1 MNKIIAIIIL
11 IISIHS
17 IQAQD
22 TVTFIIKDK
31 AVNDNLFGVNCILKN
46 TTIGTSSD
54 TNGLCQFDNI
64 PNGEHTFEFSYIG
77 FKSVEKTYIFPLKD
91 KQPIVIYLTENTEL
105 EIITVF
111 STRTRNRIKEI
122 PTKIEVLGNEEV
134 IEETAINP
142 GNISK
147 LLGETSGIQVQHTSA
162 ISGNVSFRIQG
173 LPGKYTQLLK
183 DGFPS
188 YGGFSSGLSLLQIP
202 PLDLEQVE
210 IIKGSASTLYG
221 DGAIAGIVNLI
232 SKKPKEKPEFSVMLN
247 QTHKGGNDVSTY
259 FSGENGKLGAILIA
273 SINTQ
278 KTKDISNNGFSDLP
292 EYNRAVIAPKLFYT
306 FDENNKFE
314 IGFSNVT
321 EDRIGG
327 DIKAIN
333 DENNSNHPFFEENK
347 TKRLTSDFKY
357 ENTSKSGNV
366 FTLKASFGN
375 FDRTL
380 KTNTNIF
387 SGVQKTVFS
396 ELSYYI
402 ENDKHKFVSGINFN
416 IDDFNQKQ
424 PNTFTLNYNYQTLGV
439 FSQDNWKITDKLF
452 LEPGIRLDY
461 NFKKGLFFLPRL
473 ATMYHVTDNFF
484 TRLSG
489 GFGYKLPTP
498 FTDEAERTRYQSVD
512 FSTDLK
518 TEKSMGLNLDFNF
531 KTELSDELFLTLN
544 QAFFITKIDNPIIA
558 NQSLLANQIVK
569 YETVNGSI
577 LSKGL
582 NTNLR
587 LSLDELILYVDYTY
601 LNPTKTYDQNKIL
614 EYTPQNKLTSTLA
627 YEDEEDHWKIDLEA
641 FYFGNQYRE
650 NGTKTP
656 NYWLL
661 GVSAQK
667 EFGHFKI
674 ALNFEN
680 ILDERQ
686 TKYENIVN
694 GPINNPN
701 FNQLYAPLEGFVGNI
716 VLKYDLYKKISKQ
729 QHT

>member
-1 MNKIIAIIIL
+1 MKKIIVLIIL
-11 IISIHS
+11 TITTHS
-17 IQAQD
+17 IQAQNKL
-22 TVTFIIKDK
+22 TFIIKDK
-31 AVNDNLFGVNCILKN
+31 ADNDTLFGANCILKN
-46 TTIGTSSD
+46 TIIGTSSD
-54 TNGLCQFDNI
+54 ENGICEFDNI
-64 PNGEHTFEFSYIG
+64 PNGEQTFEFSYVG
-77 FKSVEKTYIFPLKD
+77 FESVAKTYTFPLKD
-91 KQPIVIYLTENTEL
+91 KKPIIIYLTPNATL
-105 EIITVF
+105 ETVTVF

-134 IEETAINP
+134 VEETAINP

-147 LLGETSGIQVQHTSA
+147 LLGETSGIQVQQTSA

-183 DGFPS
+183 DGFPL

-202 PLDLEQVE
+202 PLDLKQVE

-221 DGAIAGIVNLI
+221 SDAIAGIVNLI
-232 SKKPKEKPEFSVMLN
+232 TKKPKEKPEFSVMLN
-247 QTHKGGNDVSTY
+247 QTNRGGNDISTF
-259 FSGENGKLGAILIA
+259 FSGKNEKFGATLVA
-273 SINTQ
+273 SINSQ
-278 KTKDISNNGFSDLP
+278 KAKDIGNNGFSDIP
-292 EYNRAVIAPKLFYT
+292 EYNRAVIAPKLFYELN
-306 FDENNKFE
+306 ENNKFE

-321 EDRIGG
+321 ENRIGG
-327 DIKAIN
+327 DLKAIN
-333 DENNSNHPFFEENK
+333 DEKDPNHPFFEENK
-347 TKRLTSDFKY
+347 TKRLTYTFKY
-357 ENTSKSGNV
+357 KNISKVGNV

-380 KTNTNIF
+380 KTNLNIF
-387 SGVQKTVFS
+387 SGVQQTLFS
-396 ELSYYI
+396 ELSYFI
-402 ENDKHKFVSGINFN
+402 EKDKHKLVSGINFN

-424 PNTFTLNYNYQTLGV
+424 PNTFSLNYNYKTLGA
-439 FSQDNWKITDKLF
+439 FTQDTWEITDKFF

-512 FSTDLK
+512 YSTDLK

-531 KTELSDELFLTLN
+531 KTAVADELFITIN
-544 QAFFITKIDNPIIA
+544 QAFFITKIENPIIA

-569 YETVNGSI
+569 YEIANGAL

-601 LNPTKTYDQNKIL
+601 VNPIKTYDQDRIL

-627 YEDEEDHWKIDLEA
+627 YEDEEEHWKVGLEA

-661 GVSAQK
+661 GASAQK
-667 EFGHFKI
+667 GFGYFTVAI
-674 ALNFEN
+674 NFEN
-680 ILDERQ
+680 ILDIRQ
-686 TKYENIVN
+686 TRYENIIS
-694 GPINNPN
+694 GSLSNPN
-701 FNQLYAPLEGFVGNI
+701 FNELYAPLDGFVGNI
-716 VLKYDLYKKISKQ
+716 VLKYNLY
-729 QHT
+729 

>member
-1 MNKIIAIIIL
+1 MKKIIAIIIL
-11 IISIHS
+11 TMSSYSIR
-17 IQAQD
+17 AQN

-31 AVNDNLFGVNCILKN
+31 EENDILFGANCILKN
-46 TTIGTSSD
+46 TTTGTSSD
-54 TNGLCQFDNI
+54 ENGICQFNDI
-64 PNGEHTFEFSYIG
+64 PNGEQTFEFSYIG
-77 FKSVEKTYIFPLKD
+77 FESVEKTYTFPLKN
-91 KQPIVIYLTENTEL
+91 KQPIVIYLTGNTEL
-105 EIITVF
+105 QAVTVF
-111 STRTRNRIKEI
+111 STRTRDRIKEI
-122 PTKIEVLGNEEV
+122 PTKIEVLGIEEV
-134 IEETAINP
+134 VEETAINP

-202 PLDLEQVE
+202 PLDLKQVE

-232 SKKPKEKPEFSVMLN
+232 SKIPKEKPEFTVMIN

-259 FSGENGKLGAILIA
+259 FSGENGKLGATLIA

-278 KTKDISNNGFSDLP
+278 KAKDISNNGFLDLP

-306 FDENNKFE
+306 LDENNKFE

-321 EDRIGG
+321 ENRIGG
-327 DIKAIN
+327 NLKAIN
-333 DENNSNHPFFEENK
+333 DEIDSNHPFFEENK
-347 TKRLTSDFKY
+347 TKRLTSTIRY
-357 ENTSKSGNV
+357 ENTKKKGNV
-366 FTLKASFGN
+366 LTLKASFGN

-416 IDDFNQKQ
+416 IDDFDQKQ
-424 PNTFTLNYNYQTLGV
+424 PNTFNLNYNYQTLGV
-439 FSQDNWKITDKLF
+439 FSQDNWKIADKLF

-512 FSTDLK
+512 FSSGLK

-531 KTELSDELFLTLN
+531 KTELADELFLTLN
-544 QAFFITKIDNPIIA
+544 QAFFITKIENPIIA
-558 NQSLLANQIVK
+558 NQSLLVNQIVK
-569 YETVNGSI
+569 YETANGSI
-577 LSKGL
+577 VSKGL

-601 LNPTKTYDQNKIL
+601 LNPTKTYEQNKIL
-614 EYTPQNKLTSTLA
+614 EYTPINKLTCTLA
-627 YEDEEDHWKIDLEA
+627 YEDEEEHWKVGLEA

-650 NGTKTP
+650 NGTITP

-661 GVSAQK
+661 GASAQK
-667 EFGHFKI
+667 GFGHYTVAI
-674 ALNFEN
+674 NFEN
-680 ILDERQ
+680 ILDVRQ
-686 TKYENIVN
+686 TRYENIVS
-694 GPINNPN
+694 GSINNPN
-701 FNQLYAPLEGFVGNI
+701 FNELYAPLDGFVGNI
-716 VLKYDLYKKISKQ
+716 VLKYDLY
-729 QHT
+729 

>member
-1 MNKIIAIIIL
+1 MKKIIAILIL
-11 IISIHS
+11 TISIHS
-17 IQAQD
+17 VQAQNS
-22 TVTFIIKDK
+22 VTFIIKVK
-31 AVNDNLFGVNCILKN
+31 GSNDTLFGVNCILKN

-54 TNGLCQFDNI
+54 EKGACEFNNI
-64 PNGEHTFEFSYIG
+64 PNGKQTFEFSYIG
-77 FKSVEKTYIFPLKD
+77 FKNVEKTYTFPLKD
-91 KQPIVIYLTENTEL
+91 KQPIVIYLAENTVL
-105 EIITVF
+105 ETVTIF
-111 STRTRNRIKEI
+111 STRTKNRIKEI

-134 IEETAINP
+134 VEETAINP

-173 LPGKYTQLLK
+173 LQGKYTQLLK

-232 SKKPKEKPEFSVMLN
+232 SKKPKDKPKFSVMLN
-247 QTHKGGNDVSTY
+247 QTHKGGNDISTY
-259 FSGENGKLGAILIA
+259 FSGKKGKFGATLIA
-273 SINTQ
+273 STNTQ
-278 KTKDISNNGFSDLP
+278 KEKDINNNGFSDLP
-292 EYNRAVIAPKLFYT
+292 EYTRAVIAPKLFYT
-306 FDENNKFE
+306 FDDNNKFE

-321 EDRIGG
+321 ENRIGG

-333 DENNSNHPFFEENK
+333 NENDSNHPFFEENK
-347 TKRLTSDFKY
+347 TKRLTSNIKY
-357 ENTSKSGNV
+357 ENTSTSGNV
-366 FTLKASFGN
+366 LTLKASFGN

-402 ENDKHKFVSGINFN
+402 EKEKHKFVSGMNFYF
-416 IDDFNQKQ
+416 DDFNQKN
-424 PNTFTLNYNYQTLGV
+424 PNTFTLNYNYKTIGV
-439 FSQDNWKITDKLF
+439 FSQDNWKITDKFF
-452 LEPGIRLDY
+452 LEPGVRLDY

-473 ATMYHVTDNFF
+473 AAMYHVTDHFF

-498 FTDEAERTRYQSVD
+498 FTDEAERTRYQSVA
-512 FSTDLK
+512 FSTGLK
-518 TEKSMGLNLDFNF
+518 TEKSMGLNLDFNY
-531 KTELSDELFLTLN
+531 KTELTDELFLTLN
-544 QAFFITKIDNPIIA
+544 QAFFITKINNPIIA
-558 NQSLLANQIVK
+558 NQNLLANQIVK
-569 YETVNGSI
+569 YETANGSI
-577 LSKGL
+577 ISKGL

-587 LSLDELILYVDYTY
+587 LTLDELILYVDYTY
-601 LNPTKTYDQNKIL
+601 LNPIKTYDQNKIV

-627 YEDEEDHWKIDLEA
+627 YEDEEEHWKVGLEA

-661 GVSAQK
+661 GASAQK
-667 EFGHFKI
+667 EFGHFTI
-674 ALNFEN
+674 AINFEN
-680 ILDERQ
+680 ILDVRQ
-686 TKYENIVN
+686 TRYENIVS
-694 GPINNPN
+694 GSINNPN
-701 FNQLYAPLEGFVGNI
+701 FNELYAPLDGFVGNM
-716 VLKYDLYKKISKQ
+716 VLKYDLF
-729 QHT
+729 

>member
-1 MNKIIAIIIL
+1 MKIKNILLIALLFTAIN
-11 IISIHS
+11 S
-17 IQAQD
+17 IQAQNSA
-22 TVTFIIKDK
+22 TFIIKDK
-31 AVNDNLFGVNCILKN
+31 ADNKPLFGANCILKN
-46 TTIGTSSD
+46 TSIGTSSD
-54 TNGLCQFDNI
+54 ENGICQFNDI
-64 PNGEHTFEFSYIG
+64 PNGVQTLEFSYIG
-77 FKSVEKTYIFPLKD
+77 FESVEKTYTFPLKE
-91 KQPIVIYLTENTEL
+91 KQPIVIYLTENDEL
-105 EIITVF
+105 DAVTVF

-134 IEETAINP
+134 LEETAINP

-202 PLDLEQVE
+202 PLDLKQVE
-210 IIKGSASTLYG
+210 IIKGSASTLFG
-221 DGAIAGIVNLI
+221 SDAIAGVVNLI
-232 SKKPKEKPEFSVMLN
+232 SKKPKEKTEFSVMLN
-247 QTHKGGNDVSTY
+247 QTHKGGNDISTY
-259 FSGENGKLGAILIA
+259 FSGRNGKFGATLIA
-273 SINTQ
+273 SANTQ
-278 KTKDISNNGFSDLP
+278 KAKDISNNGFSDLP
-292 EYNRAVIAPKLFYT
+292 EYNRAVIAPKLFY
-306 FDENNKFE
+306 DLNENNKFE
-314 IGFSNVT
+314 IGFTNVT
-321 EDRIGG
+321 ENRIGG
-327 DIKAIN
+327 DLKAIN
-333 DENNSNHPFFEENK
+333 DDNDPNHSFFEENK
-347 TKRLTSDFKY
+347 TKRLTSNLKY
-357 ENTSKSGNV
+357 VNTSKNGNV

-375 FDRTL
+375 FNRTL

-402 ENDKHKFVSGINFN
+402 ENDEHKFVSGINFN
-416 IDDFNQKQ
+416 MDDFNQKH
-424 PNTFTLNYNYQTLGV
+424 PNTFSLNYDYKTVGI
-439 FSQDNWKITDKLF
+439 FSQDNWEITDKFF

-473 ATMYHVTDNFF
+473 ATMYHITDNFF

-498 FTDEAERTRYQSVD
+498 FTDEAERTRYQSVV

-531 KTELSDELFLTLN
+531 KTELADELFLSLN

-558 NQSLLANQIVK
+558 NPSLLDNQMVK
-569 YETVNGSI
+569 YETANGSL

-601 LNPTKTYDQNKIL
+601 LEPTKTYDQDKIL
-614 EYTPQNKLTSTLA
+614 EYTPQNKLTTTLA
-627 YEDEEDHWKIDLEA
+627 YEDEEEHWKVGLEA

-661 GVSAQK
+661 GASAQK
-667 EFGHFKI
+667 GFGHFTVAI
-674 ALNFEN
+674 NFEN
-680 ILDERQ
+680 ILDVRQ
-686 TKYENIVN
+686 TRYENIVRGSISN
-694 GPINNPN
+694 LN
-701 FNQLYAPLEGFVGNI
+701 FNELYAPLDGFVANA
-716 VLKYDLYKKISKQ
+716 VLKFDLF
-729 QHT
+729 

>member
-1 MNKIIAIIIL
+1 MKKIIAILIL
-11 IISIHS
+11 TISIHAV
-17 IQAQD
+17 QAQNS
-22 TVTFIIKDK
+22 VTFIIKDK
-31 AVNDNLFGVNCILKN
+31 ASNDLLFGANSILKN
-46 TTIGTSSD
+46 TSIGTSAD
-54 TNGLCQFDNI
+54 TNGVCQFNNI
-64 PNGEHTFEFSYIG
+64 PNGKQTFEFSYIG
-77 FKSVEKTYIFPLKD
+77 FKSVDKTYIFPLKD
-91 KQPIVIYLTENTEL
+91 KQPIVVFLSENTQL
-105 EIITVF
+105 ATITIF

-122 PTKIEVLGNEEV
+122 PTKIEVIGNEEV
-134 IEETAINP
+134 VEETTINP

-202 PLDLEQVE
+202 PLDLKQVE

-221 DGAIAGIVNLI
+221 DGAVAGIVNLI
-232 SKKPKEKPEFSVMLN
+232 SKKPKETPEFSIMLN

-259 FSGENGKLGAILIA
+259 FSGKKGKFGATLIA

-278 KTKDISNNGFSDLP
+278 KAKDINNNGFSDLP
-292 EYNRAVIAPKLFYT
+292 EYTRAVIAPKLFYT
-306 FDENNKFE
+306 FDENNKLE

-321 EDRIGG
+321 ENRIGG
-327 DIKAIN
+327 DLKAIHNLN
-333 DENNSNHPFFEENK
+333 DPNHSFFEENK
-347 TKRLTSDFKY
+347 TKRFTSDFKY
-357 ENTSKSGNV
+357 ENISTSGNV
-366 FTLKASFGN
+366 LTLKASFGN

-380 KTNTNIF
+380 KTNTNLF
-387 SGVQKTVFS
+387 SGIQKTVFS

-402 ENDKHKFVSGINFN
+402 ENDKHKFVSGLNFN

-424 PNTFTLNYNYQTLGV
+424 PNRFRLNYNYKTIGV
-439 FSQDNWKITDKLF
+439 FSQDNWKITDKFF

-461 NFKKGLFFLPRL
+461 NFNKGLFFLPRL
-473 ATMYHVTDNFF
+473 ATMYHVTDHFF

-498 FTDEAERTRYQSVD
+498 FTDEAERTRYQSVA

-518 TEKSMGLNLDFNF
+518 TEKSMGLNLDFNY
-531 KTELSDELFLTLN
+531 KTELADELFLTLN
-544 QAFFITKIDNPIIA
+544 QAFFITKIENPIIA
-558 NQSLLANQIVK
+558 NQNLLANQIVK
-569 YETVNGSI
+569 YETGNGSI
-577 LSKGL
+577 ISKGL

-587 LSLDELILYVDYTY
+587 LTLDELILYVDYTY

-614 EYTPQNKLTSTLA
+614 EYTPQNKLTTTLA
-627 YEDEEDHWKIDLEA
+627 YEDEEAHWKVGLEA
-641 FYFGNQYRE
+641 FYFGNQYRG

-661 GVSAQK
+661 GASAQK
-667 EFGHFKI
+667 GFGHFTV

-680 ILDERQ
+680 ILDVRQ
-686 TKYENIVN
+686 TRYENIIN
-694 GPINNPN
+694 GAISNPN
-701 FNQLYAPLEGFVGNI
+701 FNELYAPLDGFIGNI
-716 VLKYDLYKKISKQ
+716 VLKYDLY
-729 QHT
+729 

>member
-1 MNKIIAIIIL
+1 MKKIIALIIL
-11 IISIHS
+11 TISIYS
-17 IQAQD
+17 TQAQN
-22 TVTFIIKDK
+22 TVTFIVKDQ
-31 AVNDNLFGVNCILKN
+31 ADNDTLFGANCILQN
-46 TTIGTSSD
+46 TTIGTSSNE
-54 TNGLCQFDNI
+54 NGICQFNNV
-64 PNGEHTFEFSYIG
+64 PNGKQTFEFSYVG
-77 FKSVEKTYIFPLKD
+77 FESVEKTYTFPLKD

-105 EIITVF
+105 QAVTVY

-134 IEETAINP
+134 VEETAISP

-147 LLGETSGIQVQHTSA
+147 LLGDTAGIQVQHTSA

-202 PLDLEQVE
+202 PLDLKQVE
-210 IIKGSASTLYG
+210 IIKGAASTLYG

-232 SKKPKEKPEFSVMLN
+232 SKKPKDKPEFSVMLN
-247 QTHKGGNDVSTY
+247 QTHKEGNDISTY
-259 FSGENGKLGAILIA
+259 FSGENEKFGATLIA

-278 KTKDISNNGFSDLP
+278 KAKDISNNGFSDLP
-292 EYNRAVIAPKLFYT
+292 QYNRAVIAPKLFYT
-306 FDENNKFE
+306 LDDNNKFE
-314 IGFSNVT
+314 FGLSNIT
-321 EDRIGG
+321 ENRIGG
-327 DIKAIN
+327 DLKAIH
-333 DENNSNHPFFEENK
+333 DENDSNHPFFEENK
-347 TKRLTSDFKY
+347 TKRTISTIKY
-357 ENTSKSGNV
+357 ENTSKKGNV

-375 FDRTL
+375 FERTL
-380 KTNTNIF
+380 KTNTNSF

-396 ELSYYI
+396 ELSYYL
-402 ENDKHKFVSGINFN
+402 EKDNHKFVSGMNFN

-424 PNTFTLNYNYQTLGV
+424 PNTFSLNYNYKTIGA
-439 FSQDNWKITDKLF
+439 FTQDNWKITDKFF
-452 LEPGIRLDY
+452 LEPGMRLDY

-473 ATMYHVTDNFF
+473 ATMYHITDKFF

-498 FTDEAERTRYQSVD
+498 FTDEAERTRYQSVA

-531 KTELSDELFLTLN
+531 KTKLADELFLTLN
-544 QAFFITKIDNPIIA
+544 QAFFFTKIENPIIV

-569 YETVNGSI
+569 YDTANGH
-577 LSKGL
+577 LVSKGL

-601 LNPTKTYDQNKIL
+601 LNPTKTYDQDKIL

-627 YEDEEDHWKIDLEA
+627 YEDEKSHWKLGLEA

-661 GVSAQK
+661 GASAQK
-667 EFGHFKI
+667 GFGHFTV
-674 ALNFEN
+674 AVNFEN
-680 ILDERQ
+680 ILDVRQ
-686 TKYENIVN
+686 TKYENIVS
-694 GPINNPN
+694 GSINNPI
-701 FNQLYAPLEGFVGNI
+701 FNELYAPLDGFVGNI
-716 VLKYDLYKKISKQ
+716 VLKYDLY
-729 QHT
+729 

>member
-1 MNKIIAIIIL
+1 MNKIITLLIL
-11 IISIHS
+11 TLSIHS
-17 IQAQD
+17 IQAQN

-31 AVNDNLFGVNCILKN
+31 TDNDILFGANSVLKN
-46 TTIGTSSD
+46 TTVGTSSD
-54 TNGLCQFDNI
+54 TDGICQFNNI
-64 PNGEHTFEFSYIG
+64 PNGEQIFEFSYVG
-77 FKSVEKTYIFPLKD
+77 FESVEKTYTFPLTE

-105 EIITVF
+105 QSVTVF

-147 LLGETSGIQVQHTSA
+147 LLGDTSGIQVQQTSA

-247 QTHKGGNDVSTY
+247 QTHKGGNDISSY
-259 FSGENGKLGAILIA
+259 FSGKKGKFGATLVA

-278 KTKDISNNGFSDLP
+278 KAKDINNNGFSDLP

-306 FDENNKFE
+306 FDENNKFV
-314 IGFSNVT
+314 IGFNNVT
-321 EDRIGG
+321 ENRIGG
-327 DIKAIN
+327 DLKAIH
-333 DENNSNHPFFEENK
+333 DENDSNHPFFEENK
-347 TKRLTSDFKY
+347 TKRFTSDLKY
-357 ENTSKSGNV
+357 ENTSKVGNI
-366 FTLKASFGN
+366 FTLKTSFGS

-402 ENDKHKFVSGINFN
+402 ETDKHKFVSGINYN
-416 IDDFNQKQ
+416 IDDFNQKT

-461 NFKKGLFFLPRL
+461 NFNKGLFFLPRL
-473 ATMYHVTDNFF
+473 ATMYHVTDHFF

-489 GFGYKLPTP
+489 GLGYKLPTP

-512 FSTDLK
+512 FSTNLK
-518 TEKSMGLNLDFNF
+518 AEKSMGLNLDFNY
-531 KTELSDELFLTLN
+531 KTELTDELFLTLS
-544 QAFFITKIDNPIIA
+544 QAFFITKINNPIIA
-558 NQSLLANQIVK
+558 NQNLLANQIVK
-569 YETVNGSI
+569 YETANGSI
-577 LSKGL
+577 VSKGL

-601 LNPTKTYDQNKIL
+601 LHPTKTYDQDKIL

-627 YEDEEDHWKIDLEA
+627 YEDEEDHWKIGLEA

-650 NGTKTP
+650 NGTRTP

-661 GVSAQK
+661 GASAQK
-667 EFGHFKI
+667 GFGHLTV

-680 ILDERQ
+680 ILDKRQ
-686 TKYENIVN
+686 TKYESIVN
-694 GPINNPN
+694 GSISNPN
-701 FNQLYAPLEGFVGNI
+701 FNELYAPLDGFVGNI
-716 VLKYDLYKKISKQ
+716 VLKYDLY
-729 QHT
+729 

>member
-1 MNKIIAIIIL
+1 MKKIIVLIIL
-11 IISIHS
+11 TITTHS
-17 IQAQD
+17 IQAQNKL
-22 TVTFIIKDK
+22 TFIIKDK
-31 AVNDNLFGVNCILKN
+31 ADNDTLFGANCILKN
-46 TTIGTSSD
+46 TIIGTSSD
-54 TNGLCQFDNI
+54 ENGICEFDNI
-64 PNGEHTFEFSYIG
+64 PNGEQTFEFSYVG
-77 FKSVEKTYIFPLKD
+77 FESVAKTYTFPLKD
-91 KQPIVIYLTENTEL
+91 KKPIIIYLTPNATL
-105 EIITVF
+105 ETVTVF

-134 IEETAINP
+134 VEETAINP

-147 LLGETSGIQVQHTSA
+147 LLGETSGIQVQQTSA

-183 DGFPS
+183 DGFPL

-202 PLDLEQVE
+202 PLDLKQVE

-221 DGAIAGIVNLI
+221 SDAIAGIVNLI
-232 SKKPKEKPEFSVMLN
+232 TKKPKEKPEFSVMLN
-247 QTHKGGNDVSTY
+247 QTNKGGNDISTF
-259 FSGENGKLGAILIA
+259 FSGKNEKFGATLVA
-273 SINTQ
+273 SINSQ
-278 KTKDISNNGFSDLP
+278 KAKDIGNNGFSDIP
-292 EYNRAVIAPKLFYT
+292 EYNRAVIAPKLFYELN
-306 FDENNKFE
+306 ENNKFE

-321 EDRIGG
+321 ENRIGG
-327 DIKAIN
+327 DLKAIN
-333 DENNSNHPFFEENK
+333 DEKDPNHPFFEENK
-347 TKRLTSDFKY
+347 TKRLTSTFKY
-357 ENTSKSGNV
+357 KNISKVGNV

-380 KTNTNIF
+380 KTNLNIF
-387 SGVQKTVFS
+387 SGVQQTLFS
-396 ELSYYI
+396 ELSYFI
-402 ENDKHKFVSGINFN
+402 EKDKHKLVSGINFN

-424 PNTFTLNYNYQTLGV
+424 PNTFSLNYNYKTLGA
-439 FSQDNWKITDKLF
+439 FTQDTWEITDKFF

-512 FSTDLK
+512 YSTDLK

-531 KTELSDELFLTLN
+531 KTAVADELFITIN
-544 QAFFITKIDNPIIA
+544 QAFFITKIENPIIA

-569 YETVNGSI
+569 YEIANGAL

-601 LNPTKTYDQNKIL
+601 VNPIKTYDQDRIL

-627 YEDEEDHWKIDLEA
+627 YEDEEEHWKVGLEA

-661 GVSAQK
+661 GASAQK
-667 EFGHFKI
+667 GFGYFTVAI
-674 ALNFEN
+674 NFEN
-680 ILDERQ
+680 ILDIRQ
-686 TKYENIVN
+686 TRYENIIS
-694 GPINNPN
+694 GSLSNPN
-701 FNQLYAPLEGFVGNI
+701 FNELYAPLDGFVGNI
-716 VLKYDLYKKISKQ
+716 VLKYNLY
-729 QHT
+729 